1 MLAASTV
8 LSTTDCGRA
17 AGGENS
23 AAGPEARV
31 VGARLE
37 LAANSPH
44 LPALTTAPA
53 VADSSSA
60 ISLNGRLTWDEDAT
74 VRVFSPFAGR
84 VMRVLADQGRRVATG
99 EQLAVIAAP
108 DFGQAQADARRAST
122 DLGLAER
129 TLARQRDLLAH
140 GVVAQ
145 KDVEA
150 AEADVARAHAEHE
163 RAIARLS
170 SYSDETTSVD
180 QSFALR
186 APLGGEIVE
195 RNITPGQEVRPD
207 QMLANAPQLFAPL
220 FVITNPARL
229 WVLLDVPEEDLRL
242 VHQGAPITLHAQS
255 WPHRVFGGRVT
266 LVAGALDPNTRTL
279 KVRGVVDNEDGS
291 LKGEMLVTVDLAQPA
306 VAPAAVPEAAVL
318 LNGDAHFVFVEQG
331 RGRYERRA
339 VVVGSAHEGVVPVLS
354 GLRTGERVV
363 VGSALLLEQLFQTA
377 ARS

>member
-1 MLAASTV
+1 MMGAFSVVASMGV
-8 LSTTDCGRA
+8 SAIGCGR
-17 AGGENS
+17 S
-23 AAGPEARV
+23 AAGESAAPEARV
-31 VGARLE
+31 DGARLQ

-44 LPALTTAPA
+44 IPALTTAPA
-53 VADSSSA
+53 VSDPASA

-84 VMRVLADQGRRVATG
+84 VVRVLSDQGNRVATG
-99 EQLAVIAAP
+99 DRLALIAAP

-145 KDVEA
+145 KDVEG
-150 AEADVARAHAEHE
+150 AEADMARARAEHE

-220 FVITNPARL
+220 FV
-229 WVLLDVPEEDLRL
+229 
-242 VHQGAPITLHAQS
+242 
-255 WPHRVFGGRVT
+255 
-266 LVAGALDPNTRTL
+266 
-279 KVRGVVDNEDGS
+279 
-291 LKGEMLVTVDLAQPA
+291 
-306 VAPAAVPEAAVL
+306 
-318 LNGDAHFVFVEQG
+318 
-331 RGRYERRA
+331 
-339 VVVGSAHEGVVPVLS
+339 
-354 GLRTGERVV
+354 
-363 VGSALLLEQLFQTA
+363 
-377 ARS
+377 